1 MKNKFLKLACM
12 LCVCLGVLIVCNV
25 SKASNEY
32 AEYTIDSYDI
42 KMIVNENNTFDIT
55 EKITVN
61 FTQYKHGINRKIPIR
76 NTIQRLD
83 GTTSNNRAKITNIE
97 VSENYSTS
105 TNNGYKILK
114 IGSSNKTYIGKH
126 TYTISYTY
134 DIGKDPLKDADELYY
149 NLIGTDSDTTISNV
163 TFTIKMPKKF
173 DYDGDKLGFSS
184 GLKGSIDSSNVEY
197 TVNKNTISGSYIGT
211 LGIAEGLTVRLTLP
225 EGYFVRVQ
233 EKDDNYVILVSII
246 SVACVI
252 VSALLWRLY
261 GKDNKVVET
270 VEFYPP
276 EGLNSAEL
284 AYIYKGVAE
293 DEGIISLL
301 ISLANKG
308 YLRIEDF
315 GKKNLIDDKDFR
327 ITKLKE
333 YTGNNETE
341 KEFFDGLFKKKNS
354 VTNEDL
360 YDSFYK
366 TIRSI
371 KSKLESKENKNKIFE
386 KSSLSKIIWLALMCI
401 VILLLITVK
410 PIINTSAGEDLPF
423 LLAFPI
429 IGFSVI
435 LLVGFRQTNLMIKI
449 FGIVWGALF
458 GGIPLVVEITPI
470 LVEEVPQYL
479 TSYIIGLICIAIIIV
494 FAKIMPKRTKYGSAM
509 LGKIKGFKR
518 FLEVAE
524 KEKLENLVSENP
536 QYFYYI
542 LPYTYALGVSD
553 KWVKQFES
561 IAMQAPNWYT
571 SQNGFSMDSFGRFMS
586 STMKSAQSSMTSAPS
601 SGGGGG
607 SSGGGSSGGGS
618 GGGGVSSW

>member
-12 LCVCLGVLIVCNV
+12 LCVCLVVLIVCNV

-32 AEYTIDSYDI
+32 TEYTIDGYDI

-410 PIINTSAGEDLPF
+410 PIVNTSAGEDLPF

-524 KEKLENLVSENP
+524 KEELENLVSENP

-571 SQNGFSMDSFGRFMS
+571 SPNGFSMDSFGRFMS

-601 SGGGGG
+601 SSGGG

>member
-276 EGLNSAEL
+276 EELNSAEL

-308 YLRIEDF
+308 YLKIEDCGTKSF
-315 GKKNLIDDKDFR
+315 ILGNDFR

-571 SQNGFSMDSFGRFMS
+571 SPNGFSMDSFGRFMS

>member
-12 LCVCLGVLIVCNV
+12 LCVFLGILIVCNV
-25 SKASNEY
+25 SKASNG
-32 AEYTIDSYDI
+32 YTIDGYDI
-42 KMIVNENNTFDIT
+42 KMVVNENNTFDIT

-61 FTQYKHGINRKIPIR
+61 FTQYKHGINRKIPTR

-105 TNNGYKILK
+105 TENGYKILK
-114 IGSSNKTYIGKH
+114 IGSSNKTYIGEH
-126 TYTISYTY
+126 TYIISYTY

-163 TFTIKMPKKF
+163 TFTIIMPKKF
-173 DYDGDKLGFSS
+173 DYDGVKLGFSS
-184 GLKGSIDSSNVEY
+184 GLKGSTDSSNVEY

-211 LGIAEGLTVRLTLP
+211 LGIDEGLTVRLTLP
-225 EGYFVRVQ
+225 EGYFVRTA
-233 EKDDNYVILVSII
+233 EKYDNYEILVSII
-246 SVACVI
+246 SVAFVI
-252 VSALLWRLY
+252 VSALLWGLY

-284 AYIYKGVAE
+284 AYIYEGTAE
-293 DEGIISLL
+293 NEGIISLL
-301 ISLANKG
+301 ICLANKG

-360 YDSFYK
+360 YNSFYK
-366 TIRSI
+366 TIESI
-371 KSKLESKENKNKIFE
+371 KLKLESKENKNKVFE
-386 KSSLSKIIWLALMCI
+386 KSSSRKNIWLVIMCI
-401 VILLLITVK
+401 VIFILISAK
-410 PIINTSAGEDLPF
+410 PVVDGISEAV
-423 LLAFPI
+423 FPI
-429 IGFSVI
+429 LSLFSISFFYLIFRKMDSTSKKYGIMPAVFFAVM
-435 LLVGFRQTNLMIKI
+435 LTVGTVSQIWT
-449 FGIVWGALF
+449 
-458 GGIPLVVEITPI
+458 ED
-470 LVEEVPQYL
+470 PQYL
-479 TSYIIGLICIAIIIV
+479 IPYILGLVCIAIIII
-494 FAKIMPKRTKYGSAM
+494 FAKIMPKRTKYGSEM

-524 KEKLENLVSENP
+524 KEELENLVSENP

-571 SQNGFSMDSFGRFMS
+571 SPNEFSMDSFGRFMS
-586 STMKSAQSSMTSAPS
+586 STMKSAKSSMTSAPS
-601 SGGGGG
+601 SSGGGG

>member
-61 FTQYKHGINRKIPIR
+61 FTQYKHGINRKIPTR

-184 GLKGSIDSSNVEY
+184 GLNGSIDSSNVEY

-315 GKKNLIDDKDFR
+315 GKKNLIDDKNFR

-410 PIINTSAGEDLPF
+410 PIVNTSAGEDLPF
-423 LLAFPI
+423 LLTFPI

-470 LVEEVPQYL
+470 LVVEVPQYL
-479 TSYIIGLICIAIIIV
+479 TSYIIGLICIAIIIG

-509 LGKIKGFKR
+509 LGKIKGFKK

-524 KEKLENLVSENP
+524 KEELENLVSENP

-571 SQNGFSMDSFGRFMS
+571 SPNGFSMDSFGRFMS

-601 SGGGGG
+601 SSGGG

>member
-276 EGLNSAEL
+276 EELNSAEL

-308 YLRIEDF
+308 YLKIEDCGTKSF
-315 GKKNLIDDKDFR
+315 ILGNDFR

-601 SGGGGG
+601 SSGGGG

>member
-276 EGLNSAEL
+276 EELNSAEL

-308 YLRIEDF
+308 YLKIEDCGTKSF
-315 GKKNLIDDKDFR
+315 ILGNDFR

-607 SSGGGSSGGGS
+607 
-618 GGGGVSSW
+618 VSSW

>member
-276 EGLNSAEL
+276 EELNFAEL

-308 YLRIEDF
+308 YLKIEDCGTKSF
-315 GKKNLIDDKDFR
+315 ILGNDFR

>member
-410 PIINTSAGEDLPF
+410 PIVNTSAGEDLPF

-571 SQNGFSMDSFGRFMS
+571 SPNGFSMDSFGRFMS

>member
-410 PIINTSAGEDLPF
+410 PIVNTSAGEDLPF

-524 KEKLENLVSENP
+524 KEELENLVSENP

-571 SQNGFSMDSFGRFMS
+571 SPNGFSMDSFGRFMS

>member
-276 EGLNSAEL
+276 EELNSAEL

-308 YLRIEDF
+308 YLKIEDCGTKSF
-315 GKKNLIDDKDFR
+315 ILGNDFR

>member
-276 EGLNSAEL
+276 EELNSAEL

-308 YLRIEDF
+308 YLKIEDCGTKSF
-315 GKKNLIDDKDFR
+315 ILGNDFR

-607 SSGGGSSGGGS
+607 SSGGGS

>member
-32 AEYTIDSYDI
+32 TEYTIDGYDI

-61 FTQYKHGINRKIPIR
+61 FTQYKHGINRKIPTK
-76 NTIQRLD
+76 NKIQRLD
-83 GTTSNNRAKITNIE
+83 GTTSNNRAKITNIA
-97 VSENYSTS
+97 VSENYSIS
-105 TNNGYKILK
+105 TEKGYKILK
-114 IGSSNKTYIGKH
+114 IGSSDKTYIGKH
-126 TYTISYTY
+126 TYIISYTY

-315 GKKNLIDDKDFR
+315 GKKNLLDDKDFR

-410 PIINTSAGEDLPF
+410 PIVNTSAGEDLPF

-470 LVEEVPQYL
+470 LVVEVPQYL
-479 TSYIIGLICIAIIIV
+479 TSYIIGLICIAIIII

-524 KEKLENLVSENP
+524 KEELENLVSENP

-571 SQNGFSMDSFGRFMS
+571 SPNGFSMDSFGRFMS

-601 SGGGGG
+601 SSGGG

>member
-410 PIINTSAGEDLPF
+410 PIVNTSAGEDLPF

-524 KEKLENLVSENP
+524 KEELENLVSENP

-571 SQNGFSMDSFGRFMS
+571 SPNGFSMDSFGRFMS

-601 SGGGGG
+601 SSGGG

>member
-410 PIINTSAGEDLPF
+410 PIVNTSAGEDLPF

-435 LLVGFRQTNLMIKI
+435 LLVGFRHTNIIIKI
-449 FGIVWGALF
+449 FRIVWGALF

-524 KEKLENLVSENP
+524 KEELENLVSENP

-571 SQNGFSMDSFGRFMS
+571 SPNGFSMDSFGRFMS

-601 SGGGGG
+601 SSGGG

>member
-276 EGLNSAEL
+276 EELNSAEL

-308 YLRIEDF
+308 YLKIEDCGTKSF
-315 GKKNLIDDKDFR
+315 ILGNDFR

-458 GGIPLVVEITPI
+458 GGIPLVVGITPI

-524 KEKLENLVSENP
+524 KEELENLVSENP

-561 IAMQAPNWYT
+561 IAMQAPKWYT
-571 SQNGFSMDSFGRFMS
+571 SPNGFSMDSFGRFMS

-601 SGGGGG
+601 SSGGG